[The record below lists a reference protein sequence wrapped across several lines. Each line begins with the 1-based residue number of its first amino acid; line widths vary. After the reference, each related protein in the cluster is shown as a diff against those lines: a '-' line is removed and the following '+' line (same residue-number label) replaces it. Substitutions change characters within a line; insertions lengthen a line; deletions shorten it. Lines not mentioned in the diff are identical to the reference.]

1 MSMVTGQSKL
11 LTGKIGEHLV
21 TARLAMMGIIATP
34 FSGNVPE
41 IDILGYANRIAAP
54 FQVKIIDLT
63 HGDAWQFDVRKF
75 IYAET
80 SDTAQRILGPRK
92 DFNRSLL
99 CIFVALK
106 GPLEAAE
113 FYIFKYGWLQDYFS
127 EHYKARK
134 PPQKV
139 SSFSL
144 RYLEKRLETTH
155 RQMGRFNTFQ
165 NLLGFHCE
173 PFTNAKTKKHCRIPE
188 KMIDLK
194 NECKVASQSN
204 PAG

>member
-1 MSMVTGQSKL
+1 MSVVTGQSKL

-54 FQVKIIDLT
+54 FQVKTIDLT
-63 HGDAWQFDVRKF
+63 HGDIWQFDVRKF

-80 SDTAQRILGPRK
+80 CDNAQRILGPRK

-127 EHYKARK
+127 GHYKARK
-134 PPQKV
+134 PPQKI
-139 SSFSL
+139 SSFHCAIWRKDL
-144 RYLEKRLETTH
+144 RRYLGKWGVATL
-155 RQMGRFNTFQ
+155 F
-165 NLLGFHCE
+165 
-173 PFTNAKTKKHCRIPE
+173 KTYLASIASLS
-188 KMIDLK
+188 KMLR
-194 NECKVASQSN
+194 
-204 PAG
+204 